1 MLYKRRNVSGGR
13 NVTAVCRI
21 VSDAKEE
28 SYSTSQTSSTKHKT
42 TAKNLTR
49 SRNREYMTPIIRLIE
64 GGVFG
69 EEDGT
74 EEVVR
79 AGEGSKLAE
88 LVGFGNAVGFAGKL
102 LLETSLDILEEH
114 LFLRRGKR
122 GVGLPRINKLL
133 GVVGG
138 LSEGLL
144 VLTFVAD
151 NRVGYVVAFVWDVAF
166 KFADT
171 GNVSFEIMKDLLTLN
186 ETILGVSSNGLF
198 YVGVV
203 NDCCHK

>member
-1 MLYKRRNVSGGR
+1 M
-13 NVTAVCRI
+13 
-21 VSDAKEE
+21 
-28 SYSTSQTSSTKHKT
+28 
-42 TAKNLTR
+42 
-49 SRNREYMTPIIRLIE
+49 
-64 GGVFG
+64 FG

-79 AGEGSKLAE
+79 AGEGGKLAE

-102 LLETSLDILEEH
+102 LLETSLDILEER

-171 GNVSFEIMKDLLTLN
+171 GNVSIVITKDLLTLN
-186 ETILGVSSNGLF
+186 ETILGVGSDGFFN
-198 YVGVV
+198 VGIV